1 MKPFLQRTW
10 AQIDLDAIEYNYLKI
25 REAVNPKAKICCVV
39 KADAYGHGAV
49 TVANEYEKLG
59 ADYFA
64 VSNIEEALQLR
75 SGGITKPIL
84 ILGYTPAD
92 MADVLSENNI
102 SQAVFSLEY
111 AKLLSEAAVSCGVKI
126 KIHIKI
132 DTGMSRIGFF
142 YQKPDRD
149 YHSIDEICTA
159 CTLEN
164 LESEGVFTHFSVA
177 DEGEN
182 GEDYTNIQ
190 FALFCD
196 AIVRLEEMGIKFE
209 IRHCANS
216 AATIDYP
223 QYHLDMVRPGVIL
236 YGLMPSEKIRKEI
249 ELKPAMQLKSVISH
263 IKEISS
269 ETSVSYG
276 RTYISENNMKLATV
290 PIGYADGYMR
300 AYSGKAQMLINGKRA
315 SIVGRVCMDQLML
328 DVTDISDIKMGD
340 TVTVFGEDKGEKL
353 LVEELS
359 NLSDTINYEI
369 VCLVGKRV
377 PRIYYRNG
385 EMTDYLNYINP

>member
-10 AQIDLDAIEYNYLKI
+10 AQIDLDAIEYNYLRI

-49 TVANEYEKLG
+49 TVANEYERLG

-111 AKLLSEAAVSCGVKI
+111 AKLLSQAAVSCGAKI

-142 YQKPDRD
+142 YQKPERD
-149 YHSIDEICTA
+149 YPSIDEIYSA
-159 CTLEN
+159 CTLPN
-164 LESEGVFTHFSVA
+164 LENEGVFTHFSVA

-182 GEDYTNIQ
+182 GDEYTRKQ

-196 AIVRLEEMGIKFE
+196 AIVRLEEMSIKFD

-223 QYHLDMVRPGVIL
+223 QYHFDMVRPGVIL

-263 IKEISS
+263 IKEINP

-276 RTYISENNMKLATV
+276 RTYISENIMKLATV

-300 AYSGKAQMLINGKRA
+300 AYSGKAQMLVNGKRA
-315 SIVGRVCMDQLML
+315 SVVGRVCMDQLML
-328 DVTDISDIKMGD
+328 DVTEISDMKMGD

-353 LVEELS
+353 LVDELS
-359 NLSDTINYEI
+359 SLSDTINYEL

-377 PRIYYRNG
+377 PRIYYKNG